1 MDSSVV
7 CNLHLNTPISCL
19 RGNDFDLS
27 FCAIMPCDWNN
38 FLSILGCVCNKE
50 VQWNNNLCATE
61 NIKFTTKVMVVIF
74 IDDISN
80 RRLCTEHPILLD
92 FRLIGGNE
100 LIQYQFK
107 VYIWFEC
114 TMYSWILQVWTT
126 SRSDTFNRYQQTV
139 AIVNEFQTW
148 EFSRYDRREDNSI
161 SFLNKAI

>member
-50 VQWNNNLCATE
+50 IQWNNNLWATE
-61 NIKFTTKVMVVIF
+61 YIKFTTQVMVVIF

-80 RRLCTEHPILLD
+80 RRICTEHPILLD

-107 VYIWFEC
+107 AYISFEC